1 MNKTQIEAKETILS
15 TNVIKLNQQNQSDIE
30 NNKQPENKKQ
40 PDDKKYD
47 EICIQICANIFIAFA
62 IILFLGVLYAFP
74 IAEFVMA
81 EKYRSEM
88 TCDSFLSPY
97 LWMIIEGV
105 VDLIINSLT
114 GVSFV
119 IKHMISETVADEFKI
134 VTYLP
139 MFISNTFKF
148 AWIICGAVMFWR
160 DCPHLETK
168 SMNDFYWTVLI
179 INLVSIWFVYKT
191 MLAKKK

>member
-1 MNKTQIEAKETILS
+1 MNKETILS
-15 TNVIKLNQQNQSDIE
+15 TNTIKSDQQNKPDIE
-30 NNKQPENKKQ
+30 NNNQ
-40 PDDKKYD
+40 PDNKKYD

-81 EKYRSEM
+81 EKHRSEM
-88 TCDSFLSPY
+88 ICDSFLSPY
-97 LWMIIEGV
+97 VWMITEGV
-105 VDLIINSLT
+105 VDLIINSFT
-114 GVSFV
+114 GISTI
-119 IKHMISETVADEFKI
+119 IKYTISETTADEFKI

-139 MFISNTFKF
+139 MFILNVFKF

-191 MLAKKK
+191 MLEKKSS